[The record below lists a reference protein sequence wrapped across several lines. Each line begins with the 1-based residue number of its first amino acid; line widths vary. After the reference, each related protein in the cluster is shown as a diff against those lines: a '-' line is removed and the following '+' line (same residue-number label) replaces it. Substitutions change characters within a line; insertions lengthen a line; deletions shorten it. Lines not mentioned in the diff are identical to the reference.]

1 MVARLDLAAV
11 VVVQWPNLKIMREN
25 ISEFLCSYILIF
37 CGTGAIIINQET
49 NGSVTHVGICITFGL
64 IVMGLIYG
72 FGQISGA
79 HMNPA
84 VSIAFAF
91 LKKLPLKKLPH
102 YIFFQILGGLSASIT
117 LKFLFPGNKGL
128 GGTLPVGTDLQSFVL
143 EFILTFILM
152 LVILTVALGN
162 KEQASFAGIAIGGI
176 VLLEAMF
183 AGPICGAS
191 MNPIRSLAPALIS
204 GNLNSQWLYI
214 LGPILGTI
222 LAALTWQK
230 LLEDKS

>member
-1 MVARLDLAAV
+1 
-11 VVVQWPNLKIMREN
+11 MREN
-25 ISEFLCSYILIF
+25 ISEFLCTYILVF

-91 LKKLPLKKLPH
+91 LKILPIKKLPF
-102 YIFFQILGGLSASIT
+102 YLISQILGGLAASTT
-117 LKFLFPGNKGL
+117 LKLLFPKNSGL
-128 GGTLPVGTDLQSFVL
+128 GGTIPSGTDGQSFVL

-162 KEQASFAGIAIGGI
+162 KEHAPFAGIAIGGV

-183 AGPICGAS
+183 AGPISGAS
-191 MNPIRSLAPALIS
+191 MNPIRSLAPALVS

-214 LGPILGTI
+214 VAPIAATI
-222 LAALTWQK
+222 LASITWK
-230 LLEDKS
+230 TILKEKNL

>member
-1 MVARLDLAAV
+1 
-11 VVVQWPNLKIMREN
+11 MREN
-25 ISEFLCSYILIF
+25 ISEFLCTYILVF

-91 LKKLPLKKLPH
+91 LKILPIKKLPF
-102 YIFFQILGGLSASIT
+102 YIISQILGGLAASTT
-117 LKFLFPGNKGL
+117 LKLLFPKNSGL
-128 GGTLPVGTDLQSFVL
+128 GGTIPSGTDGQSFVL

-162 KEQASFAGIAIGGI
+162 KEHAPFAGIVIGGV

-183 AGPICGAS
+183 AGPISGAS
-191 MNPIRSLAPALIS
+191 MNPIRSLAPALVS

-214 LGPILGTI
+214 VAPVTATI
-222 LAALTWQK
+222 LASITWK
-230 LLEDKS
+230 TILKEKNL

>member
-1 MVARLDLAAV
+1 
-11 VVVQWPNLKIMREN
+11 MREN
-25 ISEFLCSYILIF
+25 ISEFLCTYILVF

-49 NGSVTHVGICITFGL
+49 SGTVTHVGICITFGL

-91 LKKLPLKKLPH
+91 LKILPIKKLPF
-102 YIFFQILGGLSASIT
+102 YIISQILGGLAASTT
-117 LKFLFPGNKGL
+117 LKLLFPKNNGL
-128 GGTLPVGTDLQSFVL
+128 GGTIPSGTDGQSFVL

-162 KEQASFAGIAIGGI
+162 KEHAPFAGIAIGGV

-191 MNPIRSLAPALIS
+191 MNPIRSLAPALVS
-204 GNLNSQWLYI
+204 GNMNSQWLYI
-214 LGPILGTI
+214 VAPITATI
-222 LAALTWQK
+222 LASITWNTILK
-230 LLEDKS
+230 EKN

>member
-1 MVARLDLAAV
+1 
-11 VVVQWPNLKIMREN
+11 MREN
-25 ISEFLCSYILIF
+25 ISEFLCTYILVF

-49 NGSVTHVGICITFGL
+49 NGSVTNVGICITFGL

-91 LKKLPLKKLPH
+91 LKILPIKKLPF
-102 YIFFQILGGLSASIT
+102 YIISQILGGLAASTT
-117 LKFLFPGNKGL
+117 LHLLFPKNNGL
-128 GGTLPVGTDLQSFVL
+128 GGTIPSGTDGQSFVL

-162 KEQASFAGIAIGGI
+162 KEHAPYAGIAIGGV

-183 AGPICGAS
+183 AGPVCGAS
-191 MNPIRSLAPALIS
+191 MNPIRSLAPALVS
-204 GNLNSQWLYI
+204 GNMNSQWLYI
-214 LGPILGTI
+214 VAPITATLLASITWNTI
-222 LAALTWQK
+222 LK
-230 LLEDKS
+230 EKN

>member
-1 MVARLDLAAV
+1 
-11 VVVQWPNLKIMREN
+11 MREN
-25 ISEFLCSYILIF
+25 ISEFLCTYILVF

-91 LKKLPLKKLPH
+91 LKILPIKKLPF
-102 YIFFQILGGLSASIT
+102 YIISQILGGLAASTT
-117 LKFLFPGNKGL
+117 LKLLFPKNSGL
-128 GGTLPVGTDLQSFVL
+128 GGTIPSGTDGQSFVL

-162 KEQASFAGIAIGGI
+162 KEHATFAGIAIGGV

-183 AGPICGAS
+183 AGPISGAS
-191 MNPIRSLAPALIS
+191 MNPIRSLAPALVS

-214 LGPILGTI
+214 VAPIAATI
-222 LAALTWQK
+222 LASITWK
-230 LLEDKS
+230 TILKEKNL

>member
-1 MVARLDLAAV
+1 
-11 VVVQWPNLKIMREN
+11 MREN
-25 ISEFLCSYILIF
+25 ISEFLCTYILVF

-91 LKKLPLKKLPH
+91 LKILPLKKLPF
-102 YIFFQILGGLSASIT
+102 YLISQILGGLAASTT
-117 LKFLFPGNKGL
+117 LKLLFPKNSGL
-128 GGTLPVGTDLQSFVL
+128 GGTIPSGTDGQSFVL

-162 KEQASFAGIAIGGI
+162 KEHAPFAGIAIGGV

-191 MNPIRSLAPALIS
+191 MNPIRSLAPALVS
-204 GNLNSQWLYI
+204 GNMNSQWLYI
-214 LGPILGTI
+214 VAPITATI
-222 LAALTWQK
+222 LASITWNTILK
-230 LLEDKS
+230 EKN

>member
-1 MVARLDLAAV
+1 
-11 VVVQWPNLKIMREN
+11 MREN
-25 ISEFLCSYILIF
+25 ISEFLCTYILVF

-91 LKKLPLKKLPH
+91 LKILPIKKLPF
-102 YIFFQILGGLSASIT
+102 YLISQILGGLAASTT
-117 LKFLFPGNKGL
+117 LKLLFPKNSGL
-128 GGTLPVGTDLQSFVL
+128 GGTIPSGTDGQSFVL

-162 KEQASFAGIAIGGI
+162 KEHSPFAGIAIGGV

-183 AGPICGAS
+183 AGPISGAS
-191 MNPIRSLAPALIS
+191 MNPIRSLAPALVS

-214 LGPILGTI
+214 VAPIAATI
-222 LAALTWQK
+222 LASITWK
-230 LLEDKS
+230 TILKEKNL

>member
-1 MVARLDLAAV
+1 
-11 VVVQWPNLKIMREN
+11 MREN
-25 ISEFLCSYILIF
+25 ISEFLCTYILVF

-91 LKKLPLKKLPH
+91 LKILPIKKLPF
-102 YIFFQILGGLSASIT
+102 YIISQILGGLAASTT
-117 LKFLFPGNKGL
+117 LKLLFPKNSGL
-128 GGTLPVGTDLQSFVL
+128 GGTIPSGTDGQSFAL

-152 LVILTVALGN
+152 LVVLTVALGN
-162 KEQASFAGIAIGGI
+162 KEHAPFAGIAIGGV

-191 MNPIRSLAPALIS
+191 MNPIRSLAPALVS
-204 GNLNSQWLYI
+204 GNMNSQWLYI
-214 LGPILGTI
+214 VAPITATI
-222 LAALTWQK
+222 LASITWNTILK
-230 LLEDKS
+230 EKN